1 MSAMLERLLKKETIT
16 VIEMLEGCK
25 IDELSSRIEAQF
37 AKQVQVD
44 EWGDSITDSITDI
57 AVKAFKQYEDFP
69 EMLRAQHIGAILDI
83 SVTKAYEVLHSDK
96 CPSITI
102 GKSRRVSKSA
112 FIKYIVDCQ
121 GQDLID

>member
-1 MSAMLERLLKKETIT
+1 MSAILERLLKKETIT

-25 IDELSSRIEAQF
+25 IDELSRKIESQF
-37 AKQVQVD
+37 AKQIQKD
-44 EWGDSITDSITDI
+44 EKEDSILDV
-57 AVKAFKQYEDFP
+57 AVKTFKQYEDFP
-69 EMLRAQHIGAILDI
+69 EMLRAEHIQAILDI
-83 SVTKAYEVLHSDK
+83 SKAKAYEVLNCVK

-102 GKSRRVSKSA
+102 GKSRRVSKTA